1 MKSLRVYFNGKKQSI
16 VFYIGDNLKAF
27 KTQNDCHAYYV
38 AADNR
43 LKRSGQIGSIHLP
56 NRRGISKADYNEL
69 VAHEV
74 QHLIIDWIL
83 TRARGLSFIRRNE
96 EKIAT
101 MTGEIVRKFWIRLG
115 V

>member
-1 MKSLRVYFNGKKQSI
+1 MKSFRVYFNGKKQSI
-16 VFYIGDNLKAF
+16 VFTIGENLKAF
-27 KTQNDCHAYYV
+27 KAQNDCHAYYV

-43 LKRSGQIGSIHLP
+43 RKRRGQIGSIHLP
-56 NRRGISKADYNEL
+56 NKRGMCKADYHEL
-69 VAHEV
+69 VTHEV

-101 MTGEIVRKFWIRLG
+101 MTGEIVRKFWDKSG